1 MHLLKQPLRWIRND
15 PEKIKWNGF
24 NHGHS
29 FMVLVTYVYWAV
41 INFASSSCKSSLQ
54 YLCINGVGPVCPWKR
69 NLFINRLN
77 IRPSLRVRREQ
88 ILEGRGGGK
97 GGRERERS
105 LPLLFSL
112 STCLFPFPTETPD
125 TRAKC
130 WLRGGVGWQ
139 SSGSALLSANLSQRA
154 FAYSWFSIS

>member
-1 MHLLKQPLRWIRND
+1 MTLT
-15 PEKIKWNGF
+15 KIKWNGF

-29 FMVLVTYVYWAV
+29 FIVLVTFMYWAV

-54 YLCINGVGPVCPWKR
+54 YLCINGVGPACPWKR

-77 IRPSLRVRREQ
+77 IRPSLRVRREK
-88 ILEGRGGGK
+88 ILESTEGRGRGK
-97 GGRERERS
+97 ERERGRS
-105 LPLLFSL
+105 LPSPGSMFPL
-112 STCLFPFPTETPD
+112 SASLFPFLPETPD

-139 SSGSALLSANLSQRA
+139 PSGSALLSTNLSQRVS
-154 FAYSWFSIS
+154 AYSWFSIN